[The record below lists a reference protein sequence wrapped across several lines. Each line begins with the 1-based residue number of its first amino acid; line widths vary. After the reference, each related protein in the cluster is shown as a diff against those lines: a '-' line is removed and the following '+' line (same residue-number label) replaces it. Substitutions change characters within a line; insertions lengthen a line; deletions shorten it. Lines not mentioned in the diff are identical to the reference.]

1 MKRMLVVLLGVL
13 LASFTLLSAQDVV
26 AEDVEEVV
34 EAVEEEVEVKMGHD
48 LVLGLNG
55 GVMIPFG
62 QNIKDI
68 FGMGIPVSLNAQVPK
83 LVNIQ
88 DLCVYAGLNLGY
100 FMAAADVGDD
110 LSGIVV
116 APYGGLDMSKF
127 MPANMKLAVELGV
140 GGYFLTRTD
149 SYAGA
154 GINGA
159 IVAGYD
165 LNDVV
170 ENLGVVVKLG
180 GHEILTGPSKDA
192 DGTME
197 WLDVRLG
204 VEYKLPKVL
213 PF

>member
-1 MKRMLVVLLGVL
+1 MKRMLVVFLGVL

-34 EAVEEEVEVKMGHD
+34 EAVEEEAEVEMGHD
-48 LVLGLNG
+48 LILGLNG
-55 GVMIPFG
+55 GVMIPVG
-62 QNIKDI
+62 QNIKDV
-68 FGMGIPVSLNAQVPK
+68 FGTGIPVSLNAQVPK
-83 LVNIQ
+83 LANIQ

-100 FMAAADVGDD
+100 FTAAADVGDD
-110 LSGIVV
+110 MSGIIV

-149 SYAGA
+149 SYAGV

-159 IVAGYD
+159 VVAGYD

-170 ENLGVVVKLG
+170 ENLGVIVKLG

-204 VEYKLPKVL
+204 VEYSLPKVL

>member
-1 MKRMLVVLLGVL
+1 MKRMLVVMLVVL
-13 LASFTLLSAQDVV
+13 LASFTMLSAQDVI
-26 AEDVEEVV
+26 AEEVEEVV
-34 EAVEEEVEVKMGHD
+34 EAPEEVQVKMGHD
-48 LVLGLNG
+48 LVLGLNSG
-55 GVMIPFG
+55 LMIPFG
-62 QNIKDI
+62 QNIKDM

-100 FMAAADVGDD
+100 FMAAGEGNYDD
-110 LSGIVV
+110 ISGIVV

-140 GGYFLTRTD
+140 GGYFLTRVD

-159 IVAGYD
+159 LVAGYD
-165 LNDVV
+165 LNDMV

-180 GHEILTGPSKDA
+180 GHEILTAPSKDA
-192 DGTME
+192 EGTME
-197 WLDVRLG
+197 WLDFRLG
-204 VEYKLPKVL
+204 VEYKLAKVL